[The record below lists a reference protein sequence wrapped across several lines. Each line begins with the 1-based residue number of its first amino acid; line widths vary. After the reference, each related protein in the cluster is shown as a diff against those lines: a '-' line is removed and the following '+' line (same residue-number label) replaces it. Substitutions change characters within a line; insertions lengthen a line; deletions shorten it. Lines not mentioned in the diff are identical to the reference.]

1 MNFDLVVT
9 ILIAITSLS
18 LGFLVLLSDYKNIS
32 NKLFFAFN
40 FFTSIWI
47 SSSLMAKF
55 SSIDTVQPYINIGFA
70 STSLLIYFFLMFC
83 ITFPNSS
90 NAFFRWWHFILIPP
104 VIFSFLSLIN
114 LVAIAVPNGGT
125 NFKVSSGVFYIPYSI
140 FLFIYVVA
148 SIIILIIKYRRNKGI
163 SRDQIFY
170 VLLGSSIYAFL
181 ALLFSLI
188 MPLVTRDENIYRWG
202 IYSVIIFLVFTAYAI
217 IERGFLNIKV
227 VLTETAVIIVL
238 LALLVQTLLSES
250 VNRGLI
256 NGSILM
262 AVAYGGYLIA
272 KSVKREITQNKQLQN
287 LTRQLEKDKK
297 ELVELDRMKDEFL
310 QMATHELN
318 TPITAIQGKLD
329 MAVREDLCKLNSEQ
343 KAFLEPIL
351 NETTRL
357 GHLSR
362 DVLNTARIDQHR
374 MAINRSETDL
384 DALISDT
391 IKNFEIKAK
400 EQGDSI
406 AYIPMSKSLP
416 KLNIDQSKIGEVIT
430 NLVGNA
436 IKFTEKGKI
445 AVTSRVKDRE
455 VIISVSDTGVGIDK
469 EGQKHL
475 FEKFYQ
481 AGRFDPENPQEQQ
494 GTGLGLYISQNIIN
508 LHGGKMWLESIKD
521 KGSSFYFSLP
531 LEYKEDKAKENTIA
545 HKPLEVEL
553 TSGKAPLNAE
563 TAETKDAIFAK
574 PEMADTSQASKPT
587 VDNPN
592 KSAEKPV
599 KTS

>member
-1 MNFDLVVT
+1 MHIVYNFYT
-9 ILIAITSLS
+9 I
-18 LGFLVLLSDYKNIS
+18 
-32 NKLFFAFN
+32 
-40 FFTSIWI
+40 
-47 SSSLMAKF
+47 
-55 SSIDTVQPYINIGFA
+55 
-70 STSLLIYFFLMFC
+70 TSLLIFISSTLFGIAVYSKNTKQSLNKAFGLFALSVSGWSLFYYIWQISNTENQAFLYTRLLMAFAIFIPANYFFIVLAMIEKIREKKWQLTLAYILSFGFLMLDATPLMVRSIEPTKYHSFWPMAGQGFGVFLVVWFL
-83 ITFPNSS
+83 IILYPTLLLYGKIKSLEGEKRKQLIMIMLGIFI
-90 NAFFRWWHFILIPP
+90 AFVGGSTNYFQWFGIQIPP
-104 VIFSFLSLIN
+104 IGNALGPIWVVLI
-114 LVAIAVPNGGT
+114 G
-125 NFKVSSGVFYIPYSI
+125 
-140 FLFIYVVA
+140 
-148 SIIILIIKYRRNKGI
+148 
-163 SRDQIFY
+163 
-170 VLLGSSIYAFL
+170 
-181 ALLFSLI
+181 
-188 MPLVTRDENIYRWG
+188 
-202 IYSVIIFLVFTAYAI
+202 YAI
-217 IERGFLNIKV
+217 IKHNLLNIKLV
-227 VLTETAVIIVL
+227 ASEMALYLISSILLVETLFSKSLIEFVLRGIVL
-238 LALLVQTLLSES
+238 IVAIYVSY
-250 VNRGLI
+250 I
-256 NGSILM
+256 AIKSI
-262 AVAYGGYLIA
+262 
-272 KSVKREITQNKQLQN
+272 KTEHEQNKAISRQA
-287 LTRQLEKDKK
+287 RQLEHDKK

-391 IKNFEIKAK
+391 INNFEIKAK

-430 NLVGNA
+430 NLIGNA

-445 AVTSRVKDRE
+445 AVTSRIKDGE

-508 LHGGKMWLESIKD
+508 LHGGKMWLESVKD

-531 LEYKEDKAKENTIA
+531 LEYKEDKAKDNATA
-545 HKPLEVEL
+545 RKPLEVEL

-563 TAETKDAIFAK
+563 TKDPNTAK
-574 PEMADTSQASKPT
+574 SVIANTNQLSSPPVENMNQ
-587 VDNPN
+587 
-592 KSAEKPV
+592 SAEKPT